1 MRGGGGKEAREAC
14 CAMLHAGKQAEAVRE
29 AEQLFSEGI
38 FSQAEQDCELVRISG
53 AAQGRAVGRGGAE
66 AMVAVAQTEG
76 QDTMRASSLPG
87 GAPGE
92 AQVDYKTASLQLLE
106 RYLKLSK
113 PPDSAFD
120 SIGTERTRLSDQGR
134 ELVWLECRA
143 SLRAGS
149 TKLPRGQKAKI
160 AEKYSVSAKTVARIW
175 SGKEMRGSSDAA
187 TQQLRDQLGHHGQG
201 GIGAPQDADDGSAE
215 AGDEEMEEETMAH
228 DAGVNDSDFAHWRV
242 YHIVCVFQMES
253 V

>member
-1 MRGGGGKEAREAC
+1 MRLLDVEARETVRGGGGKEAREAC
-14 CAMLHAGKQAEAVRE
+14 CAMLHAGKQAEAMRE

-38 FSQAEQDCELVRISG
+38 FSQAELDCELVRISG

-76 QDTMRASSLPG
+76 QDTMRASSPPG

-92 AQVDYKTASLQLLE
+92 AQVDCETASLQLLE

-143 SLRAGS
+143 CHFFQVIFFKKKSFKSFFL
-149 TKLPRGQKAKI
+149 KK
-160 AEKYSVSAKTVARIW
+160 
-175 SGKEMRGSSDAA
+175 
-187 TQQLRDQLGHHGQG
+187 RDVL
-201 GIGAPQDADDGSAE
+201 
-215 AGDEEMEEETMAH
+215 
-228 DAGVNDSDFAHWRV
+228 
-242 YHIVCVFQMES
+242 
-253 V
+253 

>member
-38 FSQAEQDCELVRISG
+38 FSQAELDCELVRISG

-160 AEKYSVSAKTVARIW
+160 AEKYSVSENTVTRIW
-175 SGKEMRGSSDAA
+175 SGTATRGSSDAA

-201 GIGAPQDADDGSAE
+201 GIGAPQDADDGS
-215 AGDEEMEEETMAH
+215 EEMEEETMAH
-228 DAGVNDSDFAHWRV
+228 DAGVSDSDFAHWRV

>member
-14 CAMLHAGKQAEAVRE
+14 CAMLHAG
-29 AEQLFSEGI
+29 
-38 FSQAEQDCELVRISG
+38 ISG

-66 AMVAVAQTEG
+66 ATVAVAQTEG
-76 QDTMRASSLPG
+76 QDTMRASSPPG

-143 SLRAGS
+143 SLRVIFFKSFFLKKRA
-149 TKLPRGQKAKI
+149 
-160 AEKYSVSAKTVARIW
+160 
-175 SGKEMRGSSDAA
+175 SSHFF
-187 TQQLRDQLGHHGQG
+187 LKKRDVL
-201 GIGAPQDADDGSAE
+201 
-215 AGDEEMEEETMAH
+215 
-228 DAGVNDSDFAHWRV
+228 
-242 YHIVCVFQMES
+242 
-253 V
+253 

>member
-14 CAMLHAGKQAEAVRE
+14 CAMLHAGKQAEAMRE

-38 FSQAEQDCELVRISG
+38 FSQAELDCELVRISG

-149 TKLPRGQKAKI
+149 TKMPVGQKAKI

-228 DAGVNDSDFAHWRV
+228 DAGVSDSDFAHWRV